1 VPVTPG
7 DVSTYGGAVTDV
19 NARVLKAMVRR
30 SPPLCHR
37 RIDRFSH
44 GPRLSRRGRQH
55 RPFLHFRLCRGQTCR
70 RSGKPDRLSRTGGTS
85 NLSLPRAG
93 TGSTPPDFPG
103 NVGPYWTKGEGAEAV
118 IGFIAGKSTPTS
130 TSARAWRR
138 ADDFAD
144 VALGH
149 NVVRL
154 LGAPNCATAQL
165 QLHFVSTARLGE
177 FVSCRAELVRQSS
190 SLIFMRG
197 LICAGGRTV
206 ASADGIWKV
215 LEPKPR

>member
-1 VPVTPG
+1 MDEQSLLAEG
-7 DVSTYGGAVTDV
+7 W
-19 NARVLKAMVRR
+19 N
-30 SPPLCHR
+30 
-37 RIDRFSH
+37 RIDPSGFS
-44 GPRLSRRGRQH
+44 
-55 RPFLHFRLCRGQTCR
+55 
-70 RSGKPDRLSRTGGTS
+70 
-85 NLSLPRAG
+85 
-93 TGSTPPDFPG
+93 G

-118 IGFIAGKSTPTS
+118 IGFIAGEKHSNLHLGTVHGGALMT
-130 TSARAWRR
+130 
-138 ADDFAD
+138 FAD

-177 FVSCRAELVRQSS
+177 FVSCQAEVVRQSS

-215 LEPKPR
+215 LETKPRGQSPEQGGKPAV